1 MERMLKMK
9 KTVTGCITTGFV
21 FIGLFLFMPHANATA
36 LDVKVQSEDQD
47 SNIGIQAKQ
56 YLKEGNVSIR
66 KPNINT
72 VLASCDSSSYSNV
85 QQISCTTYLDVK
97 NRSTGKWT
105 YTGQSYRF
113 TNRYTA
119 HVSGSVRFT
128 IVRGYEYRIRS
139 IHTVSHNGILENLG
153 AATPGLQY

>member
-1 MERMLKMK
+1 MIKMK

-21 FIGLFLFMPHANATA
+21 FIGLFLFMPHADASA
-36 LDVKVQSEDQD
+36 LEVKVKSEELD
-47 SNIGIQAKQ
+47 SKIGIQAKK

-66 KPNINT
+66 KPDTNT

-97 NRSTGKWT
+97 NRSTGQWT
-105 YTGQSYRF
+105 YSGQSYRF
-113 TNRYTA
+113 TDRYTSF
-119 HVSGSVRFT
+119 VSGSVRFT

-139 IHTVSHNGILENLG
+139 IHTVTHNGILENLR
-153 AATPGLQY
+153 AVTPGIQY